1 MANRADPRSGS
12 NPVPAIKGSVLR
24 PIVEHARE
32 VCRKRSIP
40 VAELERR
47 LGAGGAHLFR
57 AEIRATDWYPVS
69 FYGPLRQFLR
79 EVEGGGR
86 DRYTID
92 SAIEGARKLIASGI
106 YPQLEFLKQPKPLID
121 RNADPKARREL
132 FVSQL
137 ERVSTIHNALF
148 NFSRVD
154 VRDDPEHEDRVQL
167 EFRDRGVMPYDGRL
181 AVLGYWLEMSAHL
194 SPSRRG
200 NLWTKIDA
208 PDHYVLRMTRD
219 IAEL

>member
-1 MANRADPRSGS
+1 MANRAEPRPGPS
-12 NPVPAIKGSVLR
+12 PAPAIKGSVLR

-32 VCRKRSIP
+32 LCRKRSIP

-47 LGAGGAHLFR
+47 LGAGGAQLFR

-79 EVEGGGR
+79 EIEGGGQ

-92 SAIEGARKLIASGI
+92 SAIEGARRLIASGI
-106 YPQLEFLKQPKPLID
+106 YPQLEFLKQPKALID
-121 RNADPKARREL
+121 RKSDPKARREL

-167 EFRDRGVMPYDGRL
+167 EFHDRGVMPYDGRL
-181 AVLGYWLEMSAHL
+181 AVLGYWQEMSAHL

-200 NLWTKIDA
+200 HLWLKVDA
-208 PDHYVLRMTRD
+208 TDHYVLRMTRD
-219 IAEL
+219 IVDL

>member
-1 MANRADPRSGS
+1 M
-12 NPVPAIKGSVLR
+12 PAIKGSVLR

-40 VAELERR
+40 VADLERR
-47 LGAGGAHLFR
+47 LGAGGAQLFG

-69 FYGPLRQFLR
+69 LYGPLRQFLR

-92 SAIEGARKLIASGI
+92 SAIEGARRLIASGI
-106 YPQLEFLKQPKPLID
+106 YPQLEFLKQAKPLID
-121 RNADPKARREL
+121 RNSEPKARREL

-167 EFRDRGVMPYDGRL
+167 EFRDSGVMPYDGRL

-208 PDHYVLRMTRD
+208 PDHYILRMNRD
-219 IAEL
+219 ISDL